1 MPNGP
6 EGAEPPSPPTTV
18 GEQLAWATHVL
29 EGLGVSEPA
38 VEAATLLAA
47 AMDVLGAAPPHDPLA
62 PLAAS
67 QVDRLLAA
75 IARRLRDGHRGG

>member
-1 MPNGP
+1 MPTP
-6 EGAEPPSPPTTV
+6 PRLAEPPSPPTTV

-29 EGLGVSEPA
+29 EAVGVREPA

-47 AMDVLGAAPPHDPLA
+47 AMDMPRAAPAPDPAA

-75 IARRLRDGHRGG
+75 IARRLRDGRRSG

>member
-1 MPNGP
+1 MPTWP
-6 EGAEPPSPPTTV
+6 EGAEPPSPPTSV

-29 EGLGVSEPA
+29 EAAGAREPA
-38 VEAATLLAA
+38 REAAALLAA
-47 AMDVLGAAPPHDPLA
+47 VMDLPGVPAGPDPGT

-75 IARRLRDGHRGG
+75 IARRLRAVRRGG